1 MKQYTKPLLIL
12 LPIILVIGYYLVS
25 LSNRSEFPED
35 SNQAVAAPAAYE
47 SLDYK
52 ELIDWKGTKLAVSTT
67 PEPIVIMHFWA
78 SWCEPCI
85 HEFPDL
91 INMAKAM
98 KGKVQV
104 FAISE
109 DSNKDEIKAFI
120 KSFKDAEA
128 TENFHLVFDE
138 KHEIMNKWEVNKLPE
153 SYIFG
158 PKRKL
163 AKHVTGVVSW
173 TLPDTY
179 EYFKML
185 ESVATVGHKKESEA
199 EKK

>member
-12 LPIILVIGYYLVS
+12 LPVIFVIGYYLVT
-25 LSNRSEFPED
+25 LSNRSEFPD
-35 SNQAVAAPAAYE
+35 DGGQAAVAPAAFE
-47 SLDYK
+47 SLDIK
-52 ELIDWKGTKLAVSTT
+52 ELTDWKGTKLEVSTT

-91 INMAKAM
+91 IKMAKEM
-98 KGKVQV
+98 KGKVKV

-120 KSFKDAEA
+120 KSFKDVET

-138 KHEIMNKWEVNKLPE
+138 NHAIMNKWEVNKLPE

-158 PKRKL
+158 PNRKL

-173 TLPDTY
+173 TLQDTY
-179 EYFKML
+179 DYFKML
-185 ESVATVGHKKESEA
+185 ESVATVGHKKETEL